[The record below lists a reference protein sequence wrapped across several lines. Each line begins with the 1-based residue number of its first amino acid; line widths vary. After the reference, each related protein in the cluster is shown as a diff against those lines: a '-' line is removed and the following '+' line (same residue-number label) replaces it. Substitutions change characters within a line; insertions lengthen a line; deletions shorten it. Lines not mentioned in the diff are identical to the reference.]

1 MSLYKSAK
9 YGTPKYGTSTPAN
22 LRWGLV
28 VDWDEDGAYDSD
40 NEAFNLTALEIERGR
55 TDYLEQAGGFVPLA
69 IGRARLTL
77 RNRDGRYNPYNTSGA
92 LYPNVGTG
100 KLAQIVVRS
109 GATTYTVFT
118 GVIQEINPV
127 GYNQTVEIVIE
138 DGLRWLADQNVETTI
153 YQQTDA
159 KTAIGAIL
167 DAAYWPTLWG
177 RDLGSGADLYDYWW
191 ARGDSALS
199 EIRTLTDSEI
209 GRFHVAADGEFMF
222 RSRQTSETSALS
234 VTQSELLANPIIPQ
248 PWSFRRNTV
257 KVLAHPKAEQT
268 LAQVWRS
275 TAVTAVSAGAS
286 VTVTAELTTAAVNL
300 VTPVMTTDFL
310 ANRQSDGHG
319 TDLSANISTSLSVQA
334 TTATITLTNTGTQLA
349 YVTFLQVRGYALEES
364 SVSATATGSGYDRR
378 PRTLELNLTWQQ
390 DANNPEAFAGQMV
403 NFLNTA
409 SPFPTVQV
417 EQRPTVQ
424 FAVDLFDL
432 VDVSLAAIGIS
443 DTYRLGYIYHEWL
456 TENGQAVRTT
466 WKFEPRMTYNFWLF
480 DSDAVLDTSLLG
492 W

>member
-1 MSLYKSAK
+1 MSLYKSVK
-9 YGTPKYGTSTPAN
+9 YGTPKYGASTPAN

-28 VDWDEDGAYDSD
+28 VDWDEDGAYDTD
-40 NEAFNLTALEIERGR
+40 NEAFNLTGLEIERGR

-100 KLAQIVVRS
+100 KMAQIVVRS

-127 GYNQTVEIVIE
+127 GYNQAVEMVIE
-138 DGLRWLADQNVETTI
+138 DGLRWLADQNVETPI
-153 YQQTDA
+153 SQQTNA
-159 KTAIGAIL
+159 ETAIGAIL

-177 RDLGSGADLYDYWW
+177 RDLGAGADLYDYWW

-199 EIRTLTDSEI
+199 EIRGLADSEL
-209 GRFHVAADGEFMF
+209 GRFHAAADGLFVF
-222 RSRQTSETSALS
+222 RSRQASESSVLS
-234 VTQSELLANPIIPQ
+234 VDQSELLANPVIPQ

-257 KVLAHPKAEQT
+257 KVLAHPKAEQA
-268 LAQVWRS
+268 LDQVWRS

-310 ANRQSDGHG
+310 ANSQSDESGV
-319 TDLSANISTSLSVQA
+319 DLSADISVSLSAQA
-334 TTATITLTNTGTQLA
+334 TTATITLSNTGAQLA
-349 YVTFLQVRGYALEES
+349 YVTFLQVRGYALEEG
-364 SVSATATGSGYDRR
+364 SVSSTATGSGYDRR
-378 PRTLELNLTWQQ
+378 PRTLELDLAWQQ

-403 NFLNTA
+403 GFLNTA

-417 EQRPTVQ
+417 EQRPAVQ
-424 FAVDLFDL
+424 FAADLFDL

-443 DTYRLGYIYHEWL
+443 DTFRLGYIYHEWL

-466 WKFEPRMTYNFWLF
+466 WKFEPRLGYDYMRFPGTF
-480 DSDAVLDTSLLG
+480 DNITLG